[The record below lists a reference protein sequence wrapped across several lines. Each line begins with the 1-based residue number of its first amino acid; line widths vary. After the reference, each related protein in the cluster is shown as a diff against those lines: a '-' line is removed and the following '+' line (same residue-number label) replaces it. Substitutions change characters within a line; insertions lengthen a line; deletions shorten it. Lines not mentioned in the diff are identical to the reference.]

1 MDRLLTLR
9 EAAELLQINERTAL
23 RLAHAGKLPASRVGG
38 QWRIHPVELERW
50 FLESSQARAGKP
62 PADEGA
68 ELFALDRV
76 LLDVDAAGPDE
87 VFESIAETLARTGQ
101 LIYPDIYKAALRDR
115 EILRSTGIGGG
126 VALPHARHAI
136 NDLFRAPLC
145 VFLRLGAPVDFQ
157 AADSEPVD
165 LVFAVAA
172 PTNATHLSTLA
183 AVMAIARD
191 PERRRMLRDAEG
203 AAAVL
208 AILRGDG

>member
-1 MDRLLTLR
+1 MERLLTLR

-50 FLESSQARAGKP
+50 FLESSSARAAVE
-62 PADEGA
+62 PAEQGA
-68 ELFALDRV
+68 ELFSLDRV
-76 LLDVDAAGPDE
+76 LLEVGASVPDE
-87 VFESIAETLARTGQ
+87 VFDAIAETLARTGH
-101 LIYPDIYKAALRDR
+101 LIYPDVYKAALRDR

-126 VALPHARHAI
+126 VALPHARNAI
-136 NDLFRAPLC
+136 NDLFRVPLC
-145 VFLRLGAPVDFQ
+145 VFLRLASPVDFQ

-172 PTNATHLSTLA
+172 PTNATHLRTLA

-191 PERRRMLRDAEG
+191 SERRRMLREADG
-203 AAAVL
+203 APAVL
-208 AILRGDG
+208 EILRGGA